1 MKQLIRY
8 LIWFLPLFAAYNSQA
23 QNNTVYGAGISY
35 TNGAPSWV
43 PNPRTSRAAV
53 DTVTGR
59 WYHFNTP
66 GGWQWIGNTVEEIAG
81 CAAPA
86 YTPSKGDSRLVI
98 NNCVKPEVY
107 WYDGTVWKWI
117 NEGEVYTAGQGIR
130 IESNTIILD
139 SLNFLD
145 FRTGSALDGDVGR
158 VEWNDTDGT
167 LDLNLKGGN
176 VTLQIGQEEVTLVK
190 HADNSGLI
198 EGRVVYIV
206 GSDGANKTV
215 RYALADSD
223 LTSAT
228 TFGLMTESATGGNK
242 AFCTTFGLVRNLNTT
257 NLTEGGIVWL
267 SADTAGQMTA
277 VRPTAPDHGVMIGF
291 CVRKH
296 ATQGAIFVQV
306 QNGYELN
313 ELHDVFVPSP
323 TNGQVLTWNSTNA
336 RWEATTPAN
345 QLQTLSTDGSAGNI
359 SISSGNTITLNVN
372 DADASATN
380 ELQTLSVAA
389 NTATLSNSG
398 GSVTIAGAGINTVG
412 TAGTTITVT
421 GTEVDGSTT
430 NELQTLS
437 TGTNTLT
444 LSNGG
449 GTVTVDTDPSTDVTG
464 SGVAGQVSF
473 WTGAQTQSGDN
484 GLFWDNTNK
493 RLGVGTNAPA
503 RALSIVGTG
512 QTILGIKGGSGA
524 NQGSAHY
531 FTFAGSGSTLFAYGD
546 EAAIVGGTPDLAA
559 MIWSNA
565 NIPLK
570 FRLGG
575 TSVPQFTFTA
585 NGRLLINTQTDNS
598 FTLNVSGNGRFTDNL
613 SLGTT
618 SSSAR
623 IHVVGSGTG
632 SATWTAQFHNSA
644 GNNNALMIRDDGNV
658 GIGTSAPGARLQI
671 TPSADQ
677 SAVSVTGYSITGAN
691 NQPALDIAGT
701 WNTTAA
707 PSAIRANI
715 TNTASSSQSLLI
727 NLQIGS
733 VTRFSVR
740 NDGVIFFGPSAAA
753 TSSIRATTDGTIQCN
768 SGIGNIAGD
777 EYIFT
782 NGNIGTA
789 KAHTSGTVNAI
800 RTNIGFSPTSGTGLF
815 NGYIYNGTINQT
827 GGSTGITRGFYSNP
841 TLASIADWRSFE
853 FSNTTGWGIY
863 GAGTAKSYFAGNVAI
878 GTTTQNASSAFE
890 VASTTQGIL
899 FPRMTTAQRDLIAT
913 PADGLVIYNTSTNKL
928 QVRAGGAWVDLH

>member
-8 LIWFLPLFAAYNSQA
+8 LIWFLPLFAAFNLQA

-35 TNGAPSWV
+35 TNGVPSWV

-86 YTPSKGDSRLVI
+86 YTPDKGDSRLVI

-107 WYDGTVWKWI
+107 WYDGTAWKWI
-117 NEGEVYTAGQGIR
+117 NEGTTYFAGEGIR
-130 IESNTIILD
+130 IENDTIIID

-145 FRTGSALDGDVGR
+145 FRTGNALDGDVGR
-158 VEWNDTDGT
+158 VQWNDTDGT

-176 VTLQIGQEEVTLVK
+176 VTLQIGQEEVSLVK

-267 SADTAGQMTA
+267 SADTAGFMTA

-313 ELHDVFVPSP
+313 ELHDVFAP
-323 TNGQVLTWNSTNA
+323 TPLNGQVLTYNSANL
-336 RWEATTPAN
+336 RWEAITPAN

-372 DADASATN
+372 DADASVTN

-421 GTEVDGSTT
+421 GTEIDGSTT

-437 TGTNTLT
+437 LSGSDLSISGGNTVTLPATGLTGNGISPFVAQYNSTNTLDT
-444 LSNGG
+444 TGIVWNGG
-449 GTVTVDTDPSTDVTG
+449 RMGVGLTTTSPSARFHVRG
-464 SGVAGQVSF
+464 SG
-473 WTGAQTQSGDN
+473 
-484 GLFWDNTNK
+484 
-493 RLGVGTNAPA
+493 
-503 RALSIVGTG
+503 
-512 QTILGIKGGSGA
+512 
-524 NQGSAHY
+524 
-531 FTFAGSGSTLFAYGD
+531 
-546 EAAIVGGTPDLAA
+546 
-559 MIWSNA
+559 
-565 NIPLK
+565 
-570 FRLGG
+570 
-575 TSVPQFTFTA
+575 
-585 NGRLLINTQTDNS
+585 
-598 FTLNVSGNGRFTDNL
+598 
-613 SLGTT
+613 T
-618 SSSAR
+618 SSS
-623 IHVVGSGTG
+623 
-632 SATWTAQFHNSA
+632 TWTAQFHNSA

-658 GIGTSAPGARLQI
+658 GVGTSS
-671 TPSADQ
+671 PSTRFNVHGTGTIFQ
-677 SAVSVTGYSITGAN
+677 VTNSSSNKSAFR
-691 NQPALDIAGT
+691 ALDDGGIRMG
-701 WNTTAA
+701 NGSNSPYFFPAA
-707 PSAIRANI
+707 DLG
-715 TNTASSSQSLLI
+715 SSSNI
-727 NLQIGS
+727 
-733 VTRFSVR
+733 
-740 NDGVIFFGPSAAA
+740 
-753 TSSIRATTDGTIQCN
+753 DGTNLTFYNYTTSQLAPL
-768 SGIGNIAGD
+768 GK
-777 EYIFT
+777 YLFT
-782 NGNIGTA
+782 GEISTQ
-789 KAHTSGTVNAI
+789 TSGDNYCFYI
-800 RTNIGFSPTSGTGLF
+800 SERFSPTSGNATSTAF
-815 NGYIYNGTINQT
+815 YVRSAINQT
-827 GGSTGITRGFYSNP
+827 SGGTGITRG
-841 TLASIADWRSFE
+841 LSIVPSLTNAVQYQSVHW
-853 FSNTTGWGIY
+853 NTVRGTNNWGLY
-863 GAGTAKSYFAGNVAI
+863 GQGTALNYLQSALAI
-878 GTTTQNASSAFE
+878 GTTSPNASAALD
-890 VASTTQGIL
+890 VTSTTQGIL
-899 FPRMTTAQRDLIAT
+899 FPRMTTTQRNAIAT
-913 PADGLVIYNTSTNKL
+913 PADGLVIYNTTDNKL

>member
-8 LIWFLPLFAAYNSQA
+8 LILFLLLFAGFNLQA

-35 TNGAPSWV
+35 TNGVPTWT

-66 GGWQWIGNTVEEIAG
+66 GGWQWIGNTVEEISG

-98 NNCVKPEVY
+98 NNCVKPQVY

-117 NEGEVYTAGQGIR
+117 NEGTTYFAGEGIR
-130 IESNTIILD
+130 IENDTIILD

-158 VEWNDTDGT
+158 VQWNDTDGT

-176 VTLQIGQEEVTLVK
+176 VTLQIGQEEVSLVK

-206 GSDGANKTV
+206 GADGANKTV
-215 RYALADSD
+215 RYAKADSD
-223 LTSAT
+223 ATSAT
-228 TFGLMTESATGGNK
+228 TFGLMTESASGGGK
-242 AFCTTFGLVRNLNTT
+242 AFCTTFGLVRDLNTT

-267 SADTAGQMTA
+267 SADTAGTMTA

-313 ELHDVFVPSP
+313 ELHDVFAPSP

-336 RWEATTPAN
+336 RWEAITPAN
-345 QLQTLSTDGSAGNI
+345 QLQTLSTDNTPGNI

-372 DADASATN
+372 DADASTTN

-412 TAGTTITVT
+412 TAGTIITVT

-464 SGVAGQVSF
+464 SGANGQVSY
-473 WTGAQTQSGDN
+473 WSGTQTQTGSSSLTYNDTQKSLTLRNSTQSGEPRGWLMEQSTDDVASN
-484 GLFWDNTNK
+484 LFIMQKRRAGAIQSSNFVGVWDAEGYDGTAYRK
-493 RLGVGTNAPA
+493 VARLGFQAVGTISSGIVPGSILLSTSDNSGALTVRTTINNLGELRHSGAASFGASFAPLA
-503 RALSIVGTG
+503 NLHVR
-512 QTILGIKGGSGA
+512 GSG
-524 NQGSAHY
+524 
-531 FTFAGSGSTLFAYGD
+531 
-546 EAAIVGGTPDLAA
+546 
-559 MIWSNA
+559 
-565 NIPLK
+565 
-570 FRLGG
+570 
-575 TSVPQFTFTA
+575 
-585 NGRLLINTQTDNS
+585 
-598 FTLNVSGNGRFTDNL
+598 
-613 SLGTT
+613 T
-618 SSSAR
+618 SSS
-623 IHVVGSGTG
+623 
-632 SATWTAQFHNSA
+632 TWTAQFHNSA
-644 GNNNALMIRDDGNV
+644 GNNNALMVRDDGNV
-658 GIGTSAPGARLQI
+658 GIGTNAPSVRLHI
-671 TPSADQ
+671 N
-677 SAVSVTGYSITGAN
+677 GITGDN
-691 NQPALDIAGT
+691 F
-701 WNTTAA
+701 
-707 PSAIRANI
+707 RV
-715 TNTASSSQSLLI
+715 TN
-727 NLQIGS
+727 G
-733 VTRFSVR
+733 VR
-740 NDGVIFFGPSAAA
+740 NAYIQTTNNTVSFA
-753 TSSIRATTDGTIQCN
+753 TGTN
-768 SGIGNIAGD
+768 GSGGGFSMAGD
-777 EYIFT
+777 GSSLQFQ
-782 NGNIGTA
+782 A
-789 KAHTSGTVNAI
+789 S
-800 RTNIGFSPTSGTGLF
+800 
-815 NGYIYNGTINQT
+815 NQQKMLIV
-827 GGSTGITRGFYSNP
+827 GSTGNVIIQNGGTFTDDGINR
-841 TLASIADWRSFE
+841 LQV
-853 FSNTTGWGIY
+853 TGSGKFTGKIE
-863 GAGTAKSYFAGNVAI
+863 I
-878 GTTTQNASSAFE
+878 GTTTSNASAVLE
-890 VASTTQGIL
+890 VESTTQGIL

-913 PADGLVIYNTSTNKL
+913 PANGLVIYNSTTDKL
-928 QVRAGGAWVDLH
+928 QVRAAGAWVDLH